1 MDETTLKRGLGLPL
15 LTLYGLGTTIGAGI
29 YVLLGAVTG
38 ISGLLAPVA
47 FLLATLLAGFSAL
60 TFAEFSVRLPF
71 SAGEAI
77 YIKEGF
83 GKQRLA
89 TLVGLMVVAS
99 GTISSSA
106 MISGFIGYFSLFAE
120 LSPWL
125 SILLITGILCA
136 IACWGVVE
144 SVAIAAFVTLLEIG
158 GLVFVVVVAWP
169 EFMNALPLLPE
180 IVELNGLHP
189 GTVWAGAAL
198 AFYALIGFEDM
209 VNVAE
214 EVDDVSKTLPRAIIL
229 TLGITSILYFT
240 IALVAVLIMPLD
252 QLASSDAPL
261 ADLFEKATGEQ
272 PYVIGLIGMFAV
284 VNGALI
290 QMIMAARIIYGLS
303 RRKHLSPFWGRVN
316 PVTQTPVRAT
326 LLVSGII
333 LVLAMWLPLVT
344 LAQFTSVITLGVF
357 TLINLALV
365 AVKRRGGSSPSFVVP
380 MWVPVLGAGI
390 SAVFVLV
397 QIVELVGSQ

>member
-1 MDETTLKRGLGLPL
+1 MTEANLKRGLGLPL

-29 YVLLGAVTG
+29 YVLLGAVAG
-38 ISGLLAPVA
+38 IAGLLAPVA
-47 FLLATLLAGFSAL
+47 FLLATILAGFSAL

-83 GKQRLA
+83 RRTGLA
-89 TLVGLMVVAS
+89 TVVGLMVVAS

-106 MISGFIGYFSLFAE
+106 MISGFIGYFALFAD

-125 SILLITGILCA
+125 SIIMITGILCA
-136 IACWGVVE
+136 LACWGVVE
-144 SVAIAAFVTLLEIG
+144 SVVIAALVTLVEIG

-169 EFMNALPLLPE
+169 EFVAALPQLPDL
-180 IVELNGLHP
+180 VDVHGLQV
-189 GTVWAGAAL
+189 GGVWVGAAL

-229 TLGITSILYFT
+229 TLCITGLLYFT
-240 IALVAVLIMPLD
+240 IAVVGVSVVPLD
-252 QLASSDAPL
+252 QLATSEAPL
-261 ADLFEKATGEQ
+261 AELYVEATGKQ
-272 PYVIGLIGMFAV
+272 PHVIGLIGIFAV

-303 RRKHLSPFWGRVN
+303 RRGHLPAFWNKVN
-316 PVTQTPVRAT
+316 PATRTPIRAT
-326 LLVSGII
+326 LLVSAII
-333 LVLAMWLPLVT
+333 LVLAMWLPLIT
-344 LAQFTSVITLGVF
+344 LAQFTSVITLTVF
-357 TLINLALV
+357 TLVNLALV
-365 AVKRRGGSSPSFVVP
+365 VVKRRGGPRPSFSVP
-380 MWVPVLGAGI
+380 LWVPVSGAAT
-390 SAVFVLV
+390 SAVFVV
-397 QIVELVGSQ
+397 IQIAELV